1 MLPLALSVVLFGSHV
16 RNNVILLVIRRSNFM
31 LVWSSRVFQL
41 VFSHRLYLSCARPT
55 KQTSYWNFWIIA
67 ARRGQG
73 TMEGSQGLEIPNTKA
88 EPSVEAATELLPG
101 ETVIK
106 EGKAAILFPS
116 ANEVFYNPVQEF
128 NRDLT

>member
-1 MLPLALSVVLFGSHV
+1 
-16 RNNVILLVIRRSNFM
+16 M
-31 LVWSSRVFQL
+31 LVWSARVFQL
-41 VFSHRLYLSCARPT
+41 VFSHHLYLTCARPT
-55 KQTSYWNFWIIA
+55 KQTSCWNFGIIA

-73 TMEGSQGLEIPNTKA
+73 TMEASQGLEIPNTKA

-101 ETVIK
+101 ETVVK
-106 EGKAAILFPS
+106 EGKADILFPS